1 LGFHTPF
8 HLFAIAVELDSKLSK
23 DNKNHME
30 WDGAENICL
39 DYLENLYN
47 ALHNDKISTIP
58 ERSTWHSQQAALS
71 NDSFSEKA
79 ISIVSHPVTPT
90 MQFPEEQIMVYPRDK
105 DDEEI
110 ITSADEVHTKYAK
123 VRSVQSQVFNILIIK
138 KSE

>member
-1 LGFHTPF
+1 
-8 HLFAIAVELDSKLSK
+8 LFAIAVEWDFKLSK
-23 DNKNHME
+23 DNKKYME

-47 ALHNDKISTIP
+47 ALHNDKISTVP
-58 ERSTWHSQQAALS
+58 ERIISHPQQAALG
-71 NDSFSEKA
+71 NDSFSEEA

-90 MQFPEEQIMVYPRDK
+90 MQSPEEQMMVYPRDK
-105 DDEEI
+105 DVEEI
-110 ITSADEVHTKYAK
+110 GTSADEVHTEYAK